1 MRWDKGINL
10 REKIVKIMALMQAI
24 SLPTEIL
31 QNQYVKIKNQK
42 FGTF

>member
-1 MRWDKGINL
+1 MKWDKCINL
-10 REKIVKIMALMQAI
+10 RGKIVKMVALMQAI
-24 SLPTEIL
+24 SLPTDIL